1 MAGKVGPDELRKF
14 VFSRLGAE
22 NDEVAVGPAYGEDT
36 AAIDLGD
43 NLLVINS
50 DPLIYAG
57 EKIGTLG
64 VNIASNDLAASGA
77 DPKWL
82 TVTYIF
88 PDSEEN
94 YLDRITKQI
103 HEVAKDLGISIVGGH
118 SEYVSGIQRPFLAL
132 TCLGLTDK
140 FIPTSGARPGDKVIL
155 TKGAGIEGTGILATD
170 FESKLEGEVPSSVLE
185 QGSQRLNQLSVIP
198 ESALL
203 KDSATAMHDPTEG
216 GIIDGL
222 FELAAASSVGLHVD
236 RSEIYI
242 GSDTKIICDAM
253 SVDPLKIFGSGAL
266 IATVPEDK
274 ATAATDLLLNNGIT
288 ATVIGEVRVSEKPR
302 LEVGN
307 EVFLEPIRDQ
317 LYDLWD

>member
-1 MAGKVGPDELRKF
+1 MQKF
-14 VFSRLGAE
+14 VFSRLGAVNE
-22 NDEVAVGPAYGEDT
+22 EVAVGPAYGEDT

-43 NLLVINS
+43 KLLVINS
-50 DPLIYAG
+50 DPLVYAG

-82 TVTYIF
+82 TVTYIL

-118 SEYVSGIQRPFLAL
+118 SEYVSRVERPFLSL
-132 TCLGLTDK
+132 TCLGLTDR
-140 FIPTSGARPGDKVIL
+140 FIPTSGAKPGNKVIL

-170 FESKLEGEVPSSVLE
+170 FESRLEGEVPSSALE

-203 KDSATAMHDPTEG
+203 KDCATAMHDPTEG
-216 GIIDGL
+216 GIINGL

-236 RSEIYI
+236 RKEIYV

-266 IATVPEDK
+266 IATVPGDE

-288 ATVIGEVRVSEKPR
+288 ATVIGEVRASEKPR

>member
-14 VFSRLGAE
+14 VFSRLGAVS
-22 NDEVAVGPAYGEDT
+22 DEVAVGPAYGEDT

-50 DPLIYAG
+50 DPIIYAG
-57 EKIGTLG
+57 ERIGTLG
-64 VNIASNDLAASGA
+64 VNIVSNDIAASGGE
-77 DPKWL
+77 PKWL
-82 TVTYIF
+82 TVTYIL
-88 PDSEEN
+88 PDSNKN
-94 YLDRITKQI
+94 YLDRITGQI
-103 HEVAKDLGISIVGGH
+103 HEAAKELGISIVGGH
-118 SEYVSGIQRPFLAL
+118 SEYVSEIQRPFLAL
-132 TCLGLTDK
+132 TCLGLTERY
-140 FIPTSGARPGDKVIL
+140 IPTGGARPGDKVIL

-185 QGSQRLNQLSVIP
+185 QGSQRLSQLSVIP

-222 FELAAASSVGLHVD
+222 FELAAASSVELRVD
-236 RSEIYI
+236 RSEIYV
-242 GSDTKIICDAM
+242 GSDTKILCDAM
-253 SVDPLKIFGSGAL
+253 NVDPLKIFGSGAL
-266 IATVPEDK
+266 IATVPEDE

-288 ATVIGEVRVSEKPR
+288 ATVIGEVRASEKPR

-317 LYDLWD
+317 LYDLWG